1 VLVPRLL
8 PCAWL
13 VASAC
18 VAFQARAQTDTHETR
33 DADAGSDEVL
43 IEDPELKG
51 VPIAP
56 PAPKTPK
63 PESAP
68 PGQAAIWAPSR
79 PVAPVSAESSALLR
93 LELRSRTG
101 IDTAWESDFE
111 DVLETTQT
119 ATLEAVYR
127 KSEDLS
133 FAVGLRARH
142 YYTRRRPQP
151 HESLISRDEV
161 DPDRTEFDVV
171 PVSGYADVA
180 AADGVRVRAGYQI
193 IELGRFDFWSAI
205 NILGV
210 YDLRGG
216 PGTTPDA
223 AQIAQPALR
232 VDLNPTP
239 WLTLQSFYVPFF
251 QPNLLT
257 VYGSDYALLA
267 VLDRVIEQNTSP
279 GATALVK
286 SLQRSELARASNNA
300 FAAFTPEPDFENPQG
315 VLRLTGR
322 APAGELSLTAG
333 TALERLPALTLSRN
347 LELAL
352 GTPPGDDQNRAI
364 INVGLDALAGKD
376 LFTVDYRRFALLAV
390 DGATDIGPIQI
401 GAELAYIANRTFFA
415 ASRAPGVA
423 PRPGSTDVANGAV
436 RAEYVASERWLA
448 SMEAFAYY
456 ALDEPGDPTRAWMT
470 LEQGRFLRGIALAGR
485 IAPFDIP
492 VALDGTL
499 ILVSGPTWFVAPR
512 LEWEAAERLF
522 FELGA
527 FFVEGPRPGLEP
539 DAAIGGIYDP
549 IDQVYVGVRWVP

>member
-18 VAFQARAQTDTHETR
+18 LAFEARAQTDTNETR

-51 VPIAP
+51 VPVAP
-56 PAPKTPK
+56 PAPKTLK

-68 PGQAAIWAPSR
+68 PGQAAIWAPSQR
-79 PVAPVSAESSALLR
+79 VAPAPAESSALLR
-93 LELRSRTG
+93 LELRSRTA
-101 IDTAWESDFE
+101 IDTAWESAFE
-111 DVLETTQT
+111 DVFETTQT

-142 YYTRRRPQP
+142 YYTRRRPVGRA
-151 HESLISRDEV
+151 SLISRPEV
-161 DPDRTEFDVV
+161 VADPDRTELDVV
-171 PVSGYADVA
+171 PVSGYADAA

-251 QPNLLT
+251 QPNLVT
-257 VYGSDYALLA
+257 IYGSDYAVLA
-267 VLDRVIEQNTSP
+267 VLDRVP
-279 GATALVK
+279 GANAAFLARNSSGDPVF
-286 SLQRSELARASNNA
+286 QRSELPRTSNNA
-300 FAAFTPEPDFENPQG
+300 FAAFAPEPDFEKPQG
-315 VLRLTGR
+315 AMRLTGR
-322 APAGELSLTAG
+322 STAGELSLTAG
-333 TALERLPALTLSRN
+333 TALERLPALTLSSAV
-347 LELAL
+347 EK
-352 GTPPGDDQNRAI
+352 
-364 INVGLDALAGKD
+364 ALADPPDLIPALEAVLNGED
-376 LFTVDYRRFALLAV
+376 LFTVDYRRFAIVAV
-390 DGATDIGPIQI
+390 DGATDVGPVQI
-401 GAELAYIANRTFFA
+401 GAELAYVANRTFFA
-415 ASRAPGVA
+415 ASRKAGVA
-423 PRPGSTDVANGAV
+423 PKPGSTDIVNAAV

-456 ALDEPGDPTRAWMT
+456 ALDEPGDPNRAWMT
-470 LEQGRFLRGIALAGR
+470 LEQGRFLRGIALATR

-512 LEWEAAERLF
+512 LEWEAVERLF

-527 FFVEGPRPGLEP
+527 FFVEGPRPSLEP
-539 DAAIGGIYDP
+539 EAAIGGIYDP